1 MQLFTTFTTLSYH
14 STTVTF
20 HCDVFSCRASAA
32 QEVEWIIHQS
42 EGQWRP
48 SSDTVN
54 PGFAPDDRPVG
65 VWVAECR
72 NVTARVST
80 LHRSL
85 CHQCIKI
92 CVCEWVNVLKSPL
105 KMSVDWGRAHT
116 TVWPRRST
124 RATWRQS
131 IWMRITLSR
140 IIRKSRNVRH
150 DACTRF
156 NRKSY

>member
-54 PGFAPDDRPVG
+54 PGLLPMTAPS
-65 VWVAECR
+65 A
-72 NVTARVST
+72 
-80 LHRSL
+80 
-85 CHQCIKI
+85 
-92 CVCEWVNVLKSPL
+92 CEWLNAETSRAGSALCIAAYAISALKYVYVN
-105 KMSVDWGRAHT
+105 G
-116 TVWPRRST
+116 
-124 RATWRQS
+124 
-131 IWMRITLSR
+131 
-140 IIRKSRNVRH
+140 
-150 DACTRF
+150 
-156 NRKSY
+156 